1 MVRVSGWGLS
11 LVLLLERDDTAL
23 YMQQVATQLLF
34 SSNRREIY
42 GRQGNQKKHFAVL
55 FILEKALF
63 GLAGFFSWKL
73 NLLNY
78 NAVLFE

>member
-11 LVLLLERDDTAL
+11 LVLLLERDDTA
-23 YMQQVATQLLF
+23 LF